1 MVLERLRP
9 ASAETDH
16 LLVCTDRYT
25 YFTVSWN
32 TKRKILQTEKE
43 YVDLADSGARD
54 TQTGEKHAVDPGR
67 RFVVLDL
74 FEGILTVVPIKN
86 KTKWKRKPDD
96 YGNLGEPSQARIP
109 ELFVRSFAFIHGA
122 EKPSLALL
130 WEDGHKKVHVTTKEL
145 TYTGPSS
152 SDSGAVE
159 FTDISP
165 KLANLSD
172 QGASHIIPVPEP
184 ACM

>member
-1 MVLERLRP
+1 MLERLRP

-16 LLVCTDRYT
+16 LFVCTDRYT
-25 YFTVSWN
+25 YFTVSWD
-32 TKRKILQTEKE
+32 TKRKILQTEKDF
-43 YVDLADSGARD
+43 VDLADSGARD
-54 TQTGEKHAVDPGR
+54 TQTGEKHAVDPSR
-67 RFVVLDL
+67 RFVVLEL
-74 FEGILTVVPIKN
+74 FEGILTVVPIKH
-86 KTKWKRKPDD
+86 KLKSKRKLDD
-96 YGNLGEPSQARIP
+96 YGNLGESTQARIP

-130 WEDGHKKVHVTTKEL
+130 WEDSHNKAHVTTKEL

-159 FTDISP
+159 FTDTSP
-165 KLANLSD
+165 KLANLPD
-172 QGASHIIPVPEP
+172 QGASHIIPVSEP